1 MTETELADIRQK
13 ISAIDDSIIDLLIE
27 RFKLT
32 DEVGRIKKS
41 GNIPIENKEKKISDS
56 ELMTLMLLLL
66 ISISI
71 WVWAFYELVI
81 NFKNLPDWAKI
92 IGILGLT
99 LNNIAGGMFLTI
111 FVVYI
116 GKNEG
121 SLKKNMIY
129 E

>member
-1 MTETELADIRQK
+1 MNTLNNLSINGILSQLSKPKENYVYTIRN
-13 ISAIDDSIIDLLIE
+13 
-27 RFKLT
+27 
-32 DEVGRIKKS
+32 V
-41 GNIPIENKEKKISDS
+41 NIPNEKKVKKISDS
-56 ELMTLMLLLL
+56 DLMALMLLLL

-99 LNNIAGGMFLTI
+99 LNNIAGGMFLTL

-121 SLKKNMIY
+121 SFKKIMIY
-129 E
+129 K

>member
-1 MTETELADIRQK
+1 MNTLNNLSINGILSQISKPKENYVYTIRN
-13 ISAIDDSIIDLLIE
+13 
-27 RFKLT
+27 
-32 DEVGRIKKS
+32 V
-41 GNIPIENKEKKISDS
+41 NVPNENKVKKISKSD
-56 ELMTLMLLLL
+56 LMTLMFILLL
-66 ISISI
+66 SIYI

-99 LNNIAGGMFLTI
+99 LNNIAGGMFLTL

-121 SLKKNMIY
+121 SFKKIMIY
-129 E
+129 K